1 VLSESFVEV
10 DELHE
15 FLKIDGAVEKILKSK
30 HVFALSATLGD
41 RIGKERLNEKLGEC
55 KILNTT
61 EQLSKSGMVNVTF
74 ERVPK

>member
-1 VLSESFVEV
+1 MEV

-15 FLKIDGAVEKILKSK
+15 FLKIDDAIEKILKAK

-41 RIGKERLNEKLGEC
+41 RIGKERLNGKLGDC

-61 EQLSKSGMVNVTF
+61 KQLSKSGMVNVTF
-74 ERVPK
+74 ERVQK